1 MTLSELA
8 EKHNTDK
15 FYLHNFCDFYEKNL
29 PKEVSK
35 LWEIGILDGASLRMW
50 SEYYPNAKIIGF
62 DINDKSQLEFE
73 NNVSTKLLDQS
84 NIYQLT
90 ELSKIKDV
98 DIIIDDG
105 SHIIGHQI
113 MTFEIL
119 FNSLKTGGKY
129 IIEDLHTSTNM
140 FSTYEFKNNKGTLQ
154 YLNDISQNIIPEGY
168 PGQIQTKNIIEN
180 IKNIQ
185 IFTNVG
191 TDKGRSI
198 TSIIEHK

>member
-1 MTLSELA
+1 MLSEIA
-8 EKHNTDK
+8 EKYNTDK

-50 SEYYPNAKIIGF
+50 SEYYPNAKITGF
-62 DINDKSQLEFE
+62 DIENKTNLEFNDKIET
-73 NNVSTKLLDQS
+73 VILDQG
-84 NIYQLT
+84 NINQLA
-90 ELSKIKDV
+90 ELSKIKNI
-98 DIIIDDG
+98 DIIVDDG
-105 SHIIGHQI
+105 SHIINHQI
-113 MTFEIL
+113 MTFEML
-119 FNSLKTGGKY
+119 FNSLKSGGKY

-140 FSTYEFKNNKGTLQ
+140 FSTYEFKNNKGALQ

>member
-1 MTLSELA
+1 MLSEIA
-8 EKHNTDK
+8 KKYNTDK

-50 SEYYPNAKIIGF
+50 SEYYPNAKITGF
-62 DINDKSQLEFE
+62 DIENKTHLEFNDKIET
-73 NNVSTKLLDQS
+73 VILDQG
-84 NIYQLT
+84 NINQLA
-90 ELSKIKDV
+90 ELSKIKDI
-98 DIIIDDG
+98 DIIVDDG
-105 SHIIGHQI
+105 SHIINHQI
-113 MTFEIL
+113 MTFEML
-119 FNSLKTGGKY
+119 FNSLKSGGKY

-140 FSTYEFKNNKGTLQ
+140 FSTYEFKNNKGALQ